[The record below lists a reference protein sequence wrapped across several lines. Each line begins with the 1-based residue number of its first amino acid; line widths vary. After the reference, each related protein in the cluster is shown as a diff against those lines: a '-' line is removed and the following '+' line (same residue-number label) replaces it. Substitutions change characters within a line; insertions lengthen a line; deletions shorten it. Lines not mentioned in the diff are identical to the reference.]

1 MSQNRKRML
10 PRFDSVAAR
19 GALALIGL
27 LTVAQLMT
35 LLLFF
40 VFVLE
45 PQARRVAGLMA
56 QSVSAIAE
64 TMERLPPGDQTAFLE
79 RLNTSPY
86 LQIHT
91 ELTDWPAGMRSPSL
105 LESFFMSELAAKL
118 SENKHFEWQ
127 RGAEGR
133 IWIAMTL
140 AGKRV
145 WMSTK
150 PPAQLRPEWAV
161 ILASGFSLFVA
172 IVAGLVIQR
181 RFSSSLRALTAAAQR
196 VSLRT
201 APEAVPVAGPK
212 EIRELGESFNRM
224 TERLATAERE
234 RNLML
239 AGISHDL
246 RTPLSKIR
254 LAVEMLTTDVAG
266 ADLKATIVRQ
276 IETMDAMFA
285 QFLDFARGLDQEPF
299 AEVLPASVVDAVLE
313 AQDHKGIRTQHAPS
327 VSIKAKP
334 VALHRAIANLVA
346 NAVKY
351 GKDPIT
357 VETSYTAAHCIIS
370 VRDHG
375 PGLSAQERARLVEPF
390 ARGDDARGGTQG
402 TGLGLAI
409 AARVAKAHGGELKL
423 ESTEEGGLVA
433 SLGLPRAS

>member
-1 MSQNRKRML
+1 MSERRARVL

-19 GALALIGL
+19 GAVALIGL
-27 LTVAQLMT
+27 LTLAQVMT
-35 LLLFF
+35 LALFF

-45 PQARRVAGLMA
+45 PQARRLAALMA
-56 QSVSAIAE
+56 QNVSAIAE
-64 TMERLPPGDQTAFLE
+64 TMERLPASDQLAFLD

-91 ELTDWPAGMRSPSL
+91 ELNDWPQGVKSPSL
-105 LESFFMSELAAKL
+105 LESFFMSELASKL
-118 SENKHFEWQ
+118 SDSKHFEWR
-127 RGAEGR
+127 RGDEGR

-172 IVAGLVIQR
+172 IAAGLFLQR
-181 RFSSSLRALTAAAQR
+181 RFGASLRALAGAAQH
-196 VSLRT
+196 VSLRST
-201 APEAVPVAGPK
+201 PQTVPIDGPK

-224 TERLATAERE
+224 TERLAAAERE

-254 LAVEMLTTDVAG
+254 LAVEMLATDAAG
-266 ADLKATIVRQ
+266 ADLKSTIVRQ
-276 IETMDAMFA
+276 IETMDAIFA
-285 QFLDFARGLDQEPF
+285 QFLDFARGLDHEAF
-299 AEVLPASVVDAVLE
+299 EDVLPTSIVSAVLE
-313 AQDHKGIRTQHAPS
+313 AQDHPGIRAIQSEERP
-327 VSIKAKP
+327 IKAKP

-351 GKDPIT
+351 GRDPIE
-357 VETSYTAAHCIIS
+357 VETAYTDANCIVS
-370 VRDHG
+370 VRDRG
-375 PGLSAQERARLVEPF
+375 PGLNAQDRARLVEPF

-423 ESTEEGGLVA
+423 ECRQDGGLQA
-433 SLGLPRAS
+433 SLILPR